1 MMSRAIVGDEVV
13 ETTEEKFD
21 LKRVRRTVQNLGNN
35 IRRLQSRREDL
46 LLEISAMQT
55 ERDEWIAFRDT
66 LDI

>member
-66 LDI
+66 LDV